1 MRGVIKKSN
10 MKHLMK
16 FISVLFFFVL
26 AYSTLHAQQKHFI
39 YIESEA
45 KEPFAVVL
53 NGKVYSS
60 SDDGY
65 VIVPKLTDGS
75 YDLTVSFPMN
85 KYPQQSFKCVISKKD
100 LGFKLQNSADNGW
113 ALKNMQ
119 TQKVV
124 ANNNNEVAAN
134 SGFSSMLSEV
144 VNDSN
149 LTKKDVVAV
158 PASTNNANELDN
170 SNKTDNSVSDNA
182 NSTDNSNLLAGVAVA
197 GAVIATNADTTASG
211 VSFVTDSITQLEKI
225 SETQVDTGTSLVFV
239 DRTAGGADTI
249 KVFVPADT
257 SNKVSGSQVGTD
269 AAALGVAAEEMSKTN
284 AAENNETVKNDAGVN
299 ETTAQPD
306 PNSVNNPFYKTGDNN
321 VPVKDNS
328 SAAAKAA
335 VIAPNDQPSKT
346 METTNMVKEDCQA
359 MLSDNDF
366 DKVKRKMFVQNDNNA
381 MIQVALKGVA
391 NKCIM
396 TEQVKTL
403 GSLFS
408 SDDGRYNLYDALY
421 IHVYDYGHY
430 AQLESQILDPYY
442 KKRFEALLR

>member
-1 MRGVIKKSN
+1 
-10 MKHLMK
+10 MKHSMK
-16 FISVLFFFVL
+16 LISVLFFSLLVC
-26 AYSTLHAQQKHFI
+26 STLHAQQKHFI
-39 YIESEA
+39 YIESAA

-85 KYPQQSFKCVISKKD
+85 KYPEQSFKCVISKKD
-100 LGFKLQNSADNGW
+100 LGFKLQNTADNGW
-113 ALKNMQ
+113 ALQNMQ

-149 LTKKDVVAV
+149 LTKKDLVAV
-158 PASTNNANELDN
+158 PAPTSNSSELDN
-170 SNKTDNSVSDNA
+170 SNKADNSVADNT
-182 NSTDNSNLLAGVAVA
+182 NSTDKSNVVA
-197 GAVIATNADTTASG
+197 GAAIAGGIIATNSDTTASVG
-211 VSFVTDSITQLEKI
+211 SFVTDSIAQLEKI

-239 DRTAGGADTI
+239 DRTAGGVDTI

-257 SNKVSGSQVGTD
+257 LNKVAPEQAGSNVI
-269 AAALGVAAEEMSKTN
+269 ALGVTADEMNKTK
-284 AAENNETVKNDAGVN
+284 AAENNEMVKSDAGVN
-299 ETTAQPD
+299 ESTAQAD
-306 PNSVNNPFYKTGDNN
+306 PNSVNNPFYKTADNN
-321 VPVKDNS
+321 VPPKDNS
-328 SAAAKAA
+328 SAGEKAA
-335 VIAPNDQPSKT
+335 VTAQNDQPSKT
-346 METTNMVKEDCQA
+346 IETTNMVKDDCAA
-359 MLSDNDF
+359 MISDNDF

-442 KKRFEALLR
+442 KKRFQALLR